1 MGKVFYDMGF
11 LSEAKV
17 VECSATDLIG
27 QYVGHTGPRVQKK
40 LESAMGKVLFID
52 EAYRLAEGHFAT
64 EAMDELVDCMT
75 KPKFARKLIII
86 LAGYDKDIDRLMS
99 MNPGLTSRFPES
111 IVFEGMPPATC
122 LELLVKVFVGLKEKS
137 NASLDLSVITPAS
150 SGLERTIV
158 DLFTKFSRL
167 DSWGNARDVKSLA
180 KDIFRKLVST
190 AVPPITSL
198 VLTEDLI
205 IDTMQSTLLERFK
218 RSEAVGT
225 TRFQHQMHSNRPRTQ
240 QQQEH
245 TQKPPDTTKSQHT
258 TNSASQDPS
267 AAKDSG
273 AAKDPGDANPSNPT
287 PNEQVKATSK
297 AEPHEPEE
305 ASEDQLNALL
315 KVKRDPGVSDAVWEQ
330 LERDK
335 HALVARE
342 QEYKQRQKEK
352 HQEEQRIKD
361 LIRAEKAAAQDE
373 ERRRLEKARIEAE
386 LRRRQ
391 RDAEMAAIER
401 QRAEE
406 REMQEKIRMMGPC
419 PMGFRWIKGSGG
431 YRCAGGSH
439 WLSDAQINA
448 RVL

>member
-1 MGKVFYDMGF
+1 MGKIFYDMGF

-27 QYVGHTGPRVQKK
+27 QYVGHTGPKVQKK

-52 EAYRLAEGHFAT
+52 EAYRLAEGQFAT

-75 KPKFARKLIII
+75 KPKFAQKLIII

-111 IVFEGMPPATC
+111 IVFKDMPPATC
-122 LELLVKVFVGLKEKS
+122 LELMVKVFVGLKEKS
-137 NASLDLSVITPAS
+137 KASLDLSVITPAS
-150 SGLERTIV
+150 SSLEHTVV

-218 RSEAVGT
+218 RSEAMGT
-225 TRFQHQMHSNRPRTQ
+225 TRFQHQMHSNRPWTQ

-245 TQKPPDTTKSQHT
+245 TQKPPDISNSQHT
-258 TNSASQDPS
+258 TNSLSQ
-267 AAKDSG
+267 DSG
-273 AAKDPGDANPSNPT
+273 AANPSNPT
-287 PNEQVKATSK
+287 PNEQDKAASK
-297 AEPHEPEE
+297 AVSHKPEQ
-305 ASEDQLNALL
+305 ASEDPLDALL

-335 HALVARE
+335 HALIAGER
-342 QEYKQRQKEK
+342 EYKQRQEEK
-352 HQEEQRIKD
+352 KKEEQRIKD
-361 LIRAEKAAAQDE
+361 LIRAVKAAAQDE

-401 QRAEE
+401 QRAVE
-406 REMQEKIRMMGPC
+406 REMQKKIRMMGPC

-448 RVL
+448 RAV

>member
-27 QYVGHTGPRVQKK
+27 QYVGHTGPKVQKK
-40 LESAMGKVLFID
+40 LESAMGKVLLID

-111 IVFEGMPPATC
+111 IVFEGMRPATC
-122 LELLVKVFVGLKEKS
+122 FELLVKVFVDLKEKS
-137 NASLDLSVITPAS
+137 KASLDLSVITPAS
-150 SGLERTIV
+150 SSLERTII
-158 DLFTKFSRL
+158 DLFTKFSTL

-180 KDIFRKLVST
+180 KDIFRKLIST

-198 VLTEDLI
+198 VLTKDLI

-225 TRFQHQMHSNRPRTQ
+225 TRFQHQMHSNTPRTQ
-240 QQQEH
+240 QQQKH
-245 TQKPPDTTKSQHT
+245 TQKPPDITNSQHT
-258 TNSASQDPS
+258 TNSAPQGPG

-273 AAKDPGDANPSNPT
+273 AANPSNPT

-297 AEPHEPEE
+297 AVSHEPEE
-305 ASEDQLNALL
+305 ASEDPLDALL

-335 HALVARE
+335 HALIARE

-352 HQEEQRIKD
+352 QQEEQRIKD

-401 QRAEE
+401 QRAVE
-406 REMQEKIRMMGPC
+406 REMQKKIRMMGPC

-439 WLSDAQINA
+439 WLSDAQIDA